1 MNVVLQKQVQRS
13 LPSLF
18 IDVPLCRNCVHV
30 LQKDVSFYCNKFKT
44 FALFARVNEK
54 QCGLGAK
61 YFEFKGKLF

>member
-1 MNVVLQKQVQRS
+1 MNVALQKQVQRY

-44 FALFARVNEK
+44 FALFARYNEK
-54 QCGLGAK
+54 QCGIGAK
-61 YFEFKGKLF
+61 YFERKLF

>member
-1 MNVVLQKQVQRS
+1 MNVALQKQLQRS

-44 FALFARVNEK
+44 FALFARLDEK
-54 QCGLGAK
+54 RCGISAK
-61 YFEFKGKLF
+61 HFERKSF

>member
-1 MNVVLQKQVQRS
+1 MNVALQKQVQRY

-44 FALFARVNEK
+44 FALFAPIPMDATV
-54 QCGLGAK
+54 A
-61 YFEFKGKLF
+61 GKLVNLQAADNP